1 MEQNLNDK
9 PLSNMQIARYIESLR
24 KEMNFDDEVYGL
36 VKSDL
41 EDGLTQEQTE
51 KYLDKNFNIG
61 QMRVLSE
68 GLHKGI
74 PEELFNI
81 LHNNKLSGNQMKVS
95 LEFYK
100 RELRLKPDRKSTRL
114 NSSHTLAS
122 RMPSSA

>member
-68 GLHKGI
+68 GLHKEI
-74 PEELFNI
+74 PEELFNFI
-81 LHNNKLSGNQMKVS
+81 GKTASGALLNEKGPRGGGHENGTVVKLEDIKTFCSPIVIIVI
-95 LEFYK
+95 EF
-100 RELRLKPDRKSTRL
+100 
-114 NSSHTLAS
+114 
-122 RMPSSA
+122 M